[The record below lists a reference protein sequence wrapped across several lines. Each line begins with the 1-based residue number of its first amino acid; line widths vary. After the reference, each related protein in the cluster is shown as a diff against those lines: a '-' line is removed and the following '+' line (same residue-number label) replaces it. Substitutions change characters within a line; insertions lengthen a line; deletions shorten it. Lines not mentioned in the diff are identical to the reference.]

1 MALVISAFLA
11 SCGWQLRGDLQ
22 SSADI
27 ESLYIGS
34 KLATHESGPDSILQ
48 GFDQRLNDLDIVSET
63 SIADAQLGLIILSEQ
78 QRESVL
84 GLSSDLFE
92 QQSRLSKT
100 VVYQVWRGDE
110 LLVDSDRV
118 STFRDLSVDQSNAA
132 AKNREADLIYQE
144 INTDLIDQLIRR
156 LRLFN
161 STSDEN

>member
-1 MALVISAFLA
+1 M
-11 SCGWQLRGDLQ
+11 RTDLQ

-34 KLATHESGPDSILQ
+34 QLVRHESGPDSILQ
-48 GFDQRLNDLDIVSET
+48 AFDQRLDDLDITSVT

-92 QQSRLSKT
+92 QQSRLNKT
-100 VVYQVWRGDE
+100 VEYQIWRGDE
-110 LLVDSDRV
+110 LLVENDSV

-132 AKNREADLIYQE
+132 AKNREVDLIFQE
-144 INTDLIDQLIRR
+144 INTDLIDQLLRR
-156 LRLFN
+156 LRLFISAN
-161 STSDEN
+161 DES